1 MHKVIAL
8 ITRKPGSSKAE
19 FISYYESNHAP
30 LAKRTFSQ
38 FLQYRRNFVD
48 LTGAIIS
55 PGVAA
60 PDFDS
65 VTELWF
71 KDKKAVAEMLSTH
84 FSTAHQ
90 TIDEDER
97 KFLDQSKTLFFNV
110 DEHGARHANA
120 ELGPDRGHFKVI
132 ALLTVKPGLSRA
144 ELVDYYET
152 RHAPLIWS
160 KFPWIVEYRRNFI
173 DTKDAIMAPAA
184 PPLDF
189 DVVTELWFADRA
201 GYDKMLSAHADPEV
215 GGAVARDEENCF
227 DRTKTRFFAV
237 EEHGGPIA
245 GR

>member
-173 DTKDAIMAPAA
+173 DMEGAIRGSAA
-184 PPLDF
+184 LDPDF
-189 DVVTELWFADRA
+189 DVVTELWFKDRA
-201 GYDKMLSAHADPEV
+201 GYQRMLDDHANTDV
-215 GGAVARDEENCF
+215 GQSIADDEANCF
-227 DRTKTRFFAV
+227 DRGKTRFFVV
-237 EEHGGPIA
+237 EE
-245 GR
+245 RVSS